1 MKYIK
6 YVLIAA
12 LAIAI
17 LLTLAGC
24 NMGLVDTKLKFDRAV
39 ISMPDGTVVSGEV
52 DTWWDYENSDM
63 VQVKI
68 DGTVYLT
75 HSCNVVL
82 IKE

>member
-1 MKYIK
+1 MKFIK
-6 YVLIAA
+6 YVLISA
-12 LAIAI
+12 LAVAA

-39 ISMPDGTVVSGEV
+39 ISMPDGTVVSGKV

-75 HSCNVVL
+75 HSGNVVL
-82 IKE
+82 IKG